1 MSLDNLALFFC
12 VQNFICKERINFL
25 VTTVYDWGIYTK
37 SNGDDDSNMD
47 TEILFSLLGE
57 SGVNLLVMLG
67 ITPNDVDGL
76 QISGLPKKV
85 IQAKLRAMIAAGL
98 IQEKRKD
105 NTFFLTNQG
114 EIAFKSLLKLFEF

>member
-1 MSLDNLALFFC
+1 M
-12 VQNFICKERINFL
+12 IKFL
-25 VTTVYDWGIYTK
+25 ITTEYDWGISTK
-37 SNGDDDSNMD
+37 SNGDDDSNID
-47 TEILFSLLGE
+47 TETLFSLLGE

-67 ITPNDVDGL
+67 ITPNTIDGL

-98 IQEKRKD
+98 IQEKGKD